1 MPPSNNILTFCR
13 LKLSQILKYKREN
26 EKSKKALPGWL
37 NNMATYHGMNQKQG
51 YIYTFAK
58 YVDFVA
64 HKAGVLTKSLRDLKK
79 VRQPLKLTTERLL
92 VSNILV

>member
-58 YVDFVA
+58 YVDFV
-64 HKAGVLTKSLRDLKK
+64 VRDLKK